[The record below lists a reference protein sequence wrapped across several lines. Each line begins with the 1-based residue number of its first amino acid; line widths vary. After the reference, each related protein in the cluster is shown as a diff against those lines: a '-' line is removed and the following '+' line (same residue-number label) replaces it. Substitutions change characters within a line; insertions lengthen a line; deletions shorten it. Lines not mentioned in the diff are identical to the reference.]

1 MTYQE
6 TITYLY
12 NSAPLFQNVGQGAY
26 KEGLSNTQALDT
38 YFGHPHHRFRT
49 LHVAG
54 TNGKGS
60 CSHTLAAVLQEA
72 GYKVGLYTSPH
83 LVDFRERIR
92 VNGSMVSEQFVI
104 DFVELHRAFFE
115 PLHPSFFELTTAMAF
130 HYFAEQQIDIAV
142 IEVGLGGRLDC
153 TNIISPDLAV
163 ITNIS
168 HDHTGLLG
176 DTLAQIAHEKAG
188 IIKPHTPIIIGEYT
202 KETRPVFEAEAQQKQ
217 APITFAE
224 DRPTIMSK
232 ESIATAAYDIYHT
245 VHYSDLQVALRGY
258 CQEKNVPIL
267 PGTANA
273 SDIEIALSLGLNTV
287 KFFPA
292 EPLGGIKMISALAA
306 PYTTMKFMP
315 TGGVS
320 PKNMKDYLS
329 NPKIV
334 ACGGTWMIDKKAM
347 QEKNFAKIEEL
358 TRQAVREMLEIKIK
372 HIGINVPTAEAK
384 ATAEM
389 MARLFQGAV
398 SETSKGYFG
407 SPLIEVM
414 NEGYH
419 VGTHGHIAMG
429 VSSTER
435 AMAYFKAMGYEF
447 DEESVTYDAHGDAKF
462 AYFKGEF
469 AGFGVHLVNN

>member
-1 MTYQE
+1 MADILKKIHGIGIVPVIALE
-6 TITYLY
+6 
-12 NSAPLFQNVGQGAY
+12 NVEDAAPLA
-26 KEGLSNTQALDT
+26 QALCNGGLPVAEVT
-38 YFGHPHHRFRT
+38 YRT
-49 LHVAG
+49 ACAHDAMIEMKKACPQMLVGAG
-54 TNGKGS
+54 T
-60 CSHTLAAVLQEA
+60 VL
-72 GYKVGLYTSPH
+72 
-83 LVDFRERIR
+83 
-92 VNGSMVSEQFVI
+92 
-104 DFVELHRAFFE
+104 
-115 PLHPSFFELTTAMAF
+115 
-130 HYFAEQQIDIAV
+130 
-142 IEVGLGGRLDC
+142 
-153 TNIISPDLAV
+153 
-163 ITNIS
+163 
-168 HDHTGLLG
+168 
-176 DTLAQIAHEKAG
+176 
-188 IIKPHTPIIIGEYT
+188 T
-202 KETRPVFEAEAQQKQ
+202 KEQVDSALDAGAEFIVS
-217 APITFAE
+217 PGLNPEIV
-224 DRPTIMSK
+224 R
-232 ESIATAAYDIYHT
+232 
-245 VHYSDLQVALRGY
+245 Y

-273 SDIEIALSLGLNTV
+273 SDIEVALSLGLTAV

-306 PYTTMKFMP
+306 PYTQMKFMP

-329 NPKIV
+329 NPKII

>member
-1 MTYQE
+1 MADILKKIHGIGIVPVIALE
-6 TITYLY
+6 
-12 NSAPLFQNVGQGAY
+12 NVEDAAPLA
-26 KEGLSNTQALDT
+26 QALCNGGLPVAEVT
-38 YFGHPHHRFRT
+38 YRT
-49 LHVAG
+49 ACAHDAMIEMKKACPQMLVGAG
-54 TNGKGS
+54 T
-60 CSHTLAAVLQEA
+60 VL
-72 GYKVGLYTSPH
+72 
-83 LVDFRERIR
+83 
-92 VNGSMVSEQFVI
+92 
-104 DFVELHRAFFE
+104 
-115 PLHPSFFELTTAMAF
+115 
-130 HYFAEQQIDIAV
+130 
-142 IEVGLGGRLDC
+142 
-153 TNIISPDLAV
+153 
-163 ITNIS
+163 
-168 HDHTGLLG
+168 
-176 DTLAQIAHEKAG
+176 
-188 IIKPHTPIIIGEYT
+188 T
-202 KETRPVFEAEAQQKQ
+202 KEQVDSALDAGAEFIVS
-217 APITFAE
+217 PGLNPEIV
-224 DRPTIMSK
+224 R
-232 ESIATAAYDIYHT
+232 
-245 VHYSDLQVALRGY
+245 Y

-273 SDIEIALSLGLNTV
+273 SDIEAALSLGLTAV

-306 PYTTMKFMP
+306 PYTQMKFMP

-329 NPKIV
+329 NPKII

>member
-1 MTYQE
+1 MTDILKKIHGIGIVPVIALE
-6 TITYLY
+6 
-12 NSAPLFQNVGQGAY
+12 NVEDAAPLA
-26 KEGLSNTQALDT
+26 QALCNGGLPVAEVT
-38 YFGHPHHRFRT
+38 YRT
-49 LHVAG
+49 ACAHDAMIEMKKACPQMLVGAG
-54 TNGKGS
+54 T
-60 CSHTLAAVLQEA
+60 VL
-72 GYKVGLYTSPH
+72 
-83 LVDFRERIR
+83 
-92 VNGSMVSEQFVI
+92 
-104 DFVELHRAFFE
+104 
-115 PLHPSFFELTTAMAF
+115 
-130 HYFAEQQIDIAV
+130 
-142 IEVGLGGRLDC
+142 
-153 TNIISPDLAV
+153 
-163 ITNIS
+163 
-168 HDHTGLLG
+168 
-176 DTLAQIAHEKAG
+176 
-188 IIKPHTPIIIGEYT
+188 T
-202 KETRPVFEAEAQQKQ
+202 KEQVDSALDAGAEFIVS
-217 APITFAE
+217 PGLNPEIV
-224 DRPTIMSK
+224 R
-232 ESIATAAYDIYHT
+232 
-245 VHYSDLQVALRGY
+245 Y

-414 NEGYH
+414 NEGFH